1 MSALVE
7 QRYGRR
13 WTYPLVIALVCVVG
27 LLRVDSGAIAA
38 GKPVRHT
45 VVIEAMKY
53 APDTLTI
60 KRGDIVVW
68 INKDSFPHTVTA
80 NGGFD
85 SHDIAASR
93 SWNYMARIPGKFAYT
108 CKLHSTM
115 NQVQACAFHPTRH
128 LFTGNAKPAMG
139 MLIT

>member
-13 WTYPLVIALVCVVG
+13 WTYPLVVALVCVVG

-38 GKPVRHT
+38 GKPVTHT

-53 APDTLTI
+53 APDTLTV

-80 NGGFD
+80 NGVFD

-93 SWNYMARIPGKFAYT
+93 SWKYTARTPGEFAYT
-108 CKLHSTM
+108 CKLHPTM
-115 NQVQACAFHPTRH
+115 KGALTVE
-128 LFTGNAKPAMG
+128 
-139 MLIT
+139 